1 MANTVTI
8 TNILPGTHRS
18 QFHIFLLS
26 DGAAGELVD
35 QVLVDP
41 VNDLGVLSSSK
52 IVIEEITYNFSGFD
66 ARIEFDNGEV
76 DDNMIW
82 VLPERGDNHI
92 DFNPW
97 GGLKDFPGLD
107 GTGAIQIT
115 TNGFTTAEDQGSILL
130 MVRNS

>member
-8 TNILPGTHRS
+8 TKILPGNHRS
-18 QFHIFLLS
+18 QFHIFLKS
-26 DGAAGELVD
+26 DGTSGELVD

-41 VNDLGVLSSSK
+41 VADLGIPADSK
-52 IVIEEITYNFSGFD
+52 IVIEMITYNFSGFD
-66 ARIEFDNGEV
+66 ARLEFDNGLV

-82 VLPERGDNHI
+82 VLPAACDNHL
-92 DFNPW
+92 DFKPW

-107 GTGAIQIT
+107 GSGAIQIT
-115 TNGFTTAEDQGSILL
+115 TTGFASVGDEGSILL